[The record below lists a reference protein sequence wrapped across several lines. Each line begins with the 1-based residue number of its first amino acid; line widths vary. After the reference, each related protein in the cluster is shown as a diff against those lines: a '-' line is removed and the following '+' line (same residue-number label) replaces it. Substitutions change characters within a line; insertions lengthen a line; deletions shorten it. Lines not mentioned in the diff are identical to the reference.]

1 MTLLQRSL
9 AGGLMIAVV
18 LMVRALAA
26 ERLPRRAFL
35 ILWEIA
41 LLRLLL
47 PWAAQ
52 SPFSLYALVRPA
64 PTARGGAAVWAARLI
79 PSSAASGQAAEA
91 PAGTPWWRLLWIV
104 GCLVCILYFGVA
116 SLRWRRRFAESLP
129 VEDGWARGW
138 IKIQGLK
145 RRVRLRQSDRVGT
158 PLTYGLLRPV
168 ILVPASMEWDDR
180 EQASYILCHELTHIR
195 RWDLLTKLLL
205 AAALCIHWFNPLV
218 WGMFL
223 LANRDLELSCD
234 EAVVRAFGEGS
245 RAGYS
250 MALLRQAERNSRPTP
265 LCSGFG
271 KSAIEERVEAIVK
284 YRKTHFTA
292 TLCAALLVAAVALG
306 LATTADP
313 HRGAAGDRAPSTP
326 DAGSAAALFQ
336 GDGALGQTPAVAFE
350 HVELRYYEDNG
361 WPYLHDAFTNRTGRT
376 IRKLEYGMLAYDA
389 EGAPLQIVWQMLD
402 SSAEAAYDCL
412 AEVEAELPSG
422 QTADQPGGWSLYDE
436 EKMPGWP
443 RIGGGG
449 PNRVA
454 YALYCVRRIVFEDGT
469 VWENSDYDDWLD
481 TYRGRTVKP
490 ALLQSYYPY
499 TQILTEA

>member
-9 AGGLMIAVV
+9 AGGDGCGGSDGP
-18 LMVRALAA
+18 RPGGGALAPQGLFDPVGDRA
-26 ERLPRRAFL
+26 AAPAASLGGAVSVQPLCAGAPRAHGAGR
-35 ILWEIA
+35 
-41 LLRLLL
+41 
-47 PWAAQ
+47 
-52 SPFSLYALVRPA
+52 
-64 PTARGGAAVWAARLI
+64 RGGLAARLI

-195 RWDLLTKLLL
+195 RWDPLTKLLL

-292 TLCAALLVAAVALG
+292 TLCAALLVAAGRSGAG
-306 LATTADP
+306 HDRRPAQ
-313 HRGAAGDRAPSTP
+313 RGGGDRALSTP

-336 GDGALGQTPAVAFE
+336 GDGALRANA
-350 HVELRYYEDNG
+350 
-361 WPYLHDAFTNRTGRT
+361 
-376 IRKLEYGMLAYDA
+376 
-389 EGAPLQIVWQMLD
+389 
-402 SSAEAAYDCL
+402 S
-412 AEVEAELPSG
+412 
-422 QTADQPGGWSLYDE
+422 
-436 EKMPGWP
+436 
-443 RIGGGG
+443 
-449 PNRVA
+449 
-454 YALYCVRRIVFEDGT
+454 
-469 VWENSDYDDWLD
+469 
-481 TYRGRTVKP
+481 RG
-490 ALLQSYYPY
+490 
-499 TQILTEA
+499 I